1 LRVTWWHFERESGT
15 LVSHYVQKGSDLVFR
30 GEFHHSLD
38 EKGRVIIP
46 SKIREGLGKVF
57 FMTKGIDGNIL
68 LYSEEE
74 WNLFYTKLSK
84 LPMNN
89 KNARDFKRLFLSG
102 LVECEPTSQGRILI
116 PPSLRAYAKIDK
128 EVVITGN
135 GEYAEIWNE
144 NSWSERMD
152 NLDPDLIAG
161 ALDEAGISI

>member
-1 LRVTWWHFERESGT
+1 M
-15 LVSHYVQKGSDLVFR
+15 FR

-57 FMTKGIDGNIL
+57 YMTKGIDHNIL

-74 WNLFYTKLSK
+74 WNLFYSKLSK
-84 LPMNN
+84 LPMTN
-89 KNARDFKRLFLSG
+89 KNARNFKRLFLSG

-116 PPSLRAYAKIDK
+116 PPSLRSYAGIDK

-144 NSWSERMD
+144 QAWEERMND
-152 NLDPDLIAG
+152 LDPDTIAG
-161 ALDEAGISI
+161 ELDAAGISI

>member
-1 LRVTWWHFERESGT
+1 M
-15 LVSHYVQKGSDLVFR
+15 FR

-57 FMTKGIDGNIL
+57 YMTKGIDHNIL

-74 WNLFYTKLSK
+74 WNLFYSKLSK
-84 LPMNN
+84 LPMTN
-89 KNARDFKRLFLSG
+89 KNARNFKRLFLSG

-116 PPSLRAYAKIDK
+116 PPSLRSYAGIDK

-144 NSWSERMD
+144 KAWEERMND
-152 NLDPDLIAG
+152 LDPDTIAG
-161 ALDEAGISI
+161 ELDAAGISI